1 MKVDSPCVVPPTGG
15 AVHYV
20 LGAPYRFLTT
30 SDVTNGAFSLIE
42 VNAAPGS
49 GVPLHRHTREDET
62 FFVLEGKVEV
72 QCDGLAVVLE
82 KDGTAFLPR
91 NIPHSY
97 RNPGNEPARYLVLIT
112 PGGFEK
118 YLEELAALPKNQP
131 PAMEMLAAMGKR
143 YGLEFPAP

>member
-1 MKVDSPCVVPPTGG
+1 MKLDSPVVVLPTGG
-15 AVHYV
+15 TVHHV

-30 SDVTNGAFSLIE
+30 SEVTNGAFSLIE
-42 VNAAPGS
+42 VNAPPGS

-62 FFVLEGKVEV
+62 FFVLEGKIEV
-72 QCDGLAVVLE
+72 QCNGRAVLLE
-82 KDGTAFLPR
+82 KDGSAFLPR
-91 NIPHSY
+91 AIPHSY

-131 PAMEMLAAMGKR
+131 PAPETLVAMGKR
-143 YGLEFPAP
+143 YGLEFPGP